1 MLKKIKIK
9 IKNIHSQNDKA
20 LLETEIDVL
29 EGVANITVDEK
40 TGESR
45 IEFNDSLV
53 SEDEIL
59 KTITSLGY
67 EIAEEVEVSNVP
79 KEHLYFVKGMHCA
92 SCEILI
98 EKKILSIKGVKS
110 VEADAGK
117 GEVLVEYIG
126 KRPKTEMLN
135 SIFRK
140 ENYLFFDQPLERND
154 RPQENNF
161 FKIFAI
167 SILLIFGFL
176 YLNKLGLSGWINVSS
191 KSSLPAFFIL
201 GLIAGVSSCAAL
213 VGGLILSVSKQWLEI
228 YSHNKSILT
237 KLQPHLMFHT
247 GRIISYGIFGAI
259 VGVIG
264 SRLQISLGFTSFLII
279 AVSIIML
286 FLALQMLGVKAFC
299 RFQFTLPKFVTR
311 YIAEETNFK
320 GRYMPALLGA
330 FTFFLPC
337 GFTVTLQGLALIS
350 GNPLQGG
357 VMMALFAL
365 GTAFPLLLIGFSTI
379 KFSSRPHLAYQFSK
393 VAGILI
399 LFFALFNINNQL
411 NVLGFPS
418 LNNFNLTLAAVV
430 KNSNGDSKISDEG
443 LPPVVN
449 GKQILKMEASSY
461 GYSPNYFKVK
471 AGVPV
476 RWEIAD
482 KGTSGCAN
490 AIISRGLFEGEI
502 PLTPGQISIKE
513 FTPTNPGK
521 YKFSCWMGMIS
532 GIIEVVDTNTA
543 SKKFGDSSQVVNA
556 ASTDNGIISSG
567 ARGCGCGGGTGRSCG
582 VR

>member
-1 MLKKIKIK
+1 MMKKITIK
-9 IKNIHSQNDKA
+9 IENIRSQNDKA
-20 LLETEIDVL
+20 LIETEIDVL
-29 EGVANITVDEK
+29 EGVKNITVEEK
-40 TGESR
+40 TGR
-45 IEFNDSLV
+45 AWIEFDEALI
-53 SEDEIL
+53 SEDKIL

-67 EIAEEVEVSNVP
+67 KTAEEIEVGNVP
-79 KEHLYFVKGMHCA
+79 KKHLYFVEGMHCS
-92 SCEILI
+92 SCELLI
-98 EKKILSIKGVKS
+98 EKKLLRIKGVKS
-110 VEADAGK
+110 VEANAGK

-126 KRPKTEMLN
+126 KRPKTETLN

-140 ENYLFFDQPLERND
+140 ENYVFFDQPIERGNNVK
-154 RPQENNF
+154 ENNF

-176 YLNKLGLSGWINVSS
+176 SLNKLGLSGWINVSS
-191 KSSLPAFFIL
+191 KSSLPAFFVL
-201 GLIAGVSSCAAL
+201 GVIAGVSSCAAL

-228 YSHNKSILT
+228 YSHNKSIIT
-237 KLQPHLMFHT
+237 KLQPHLIFHT

-259 VGVIG
+259 VGAIG

-286 FLALQMLGVKAFC
+286 FLALQMLGVKAF
-299 RFQFTLPKFVTR
+299 RQFQFALPKFVTR

-350 GNPLQGG
+350 GNPLQSG

-418 LNNFNLTLAAVV
+418 LNNLNLTLAAVV
-430 KNSNGDSKISDEG
+430 KNSNADSKISDEG
-443 LPPVVN
+443 LAPVVN
-449 GKQILKMEASSY
+449 GRQILKMEAFSY
-461 GYSPNYFKVK
+461 GYFPNYFKVK
-471 AGVPV
+471 SGVPV
-476 RWEIAD
+476 RWEITD
-482 KGTSGCAN
+482 KGTSGCTN
-490 AIISRGLFEGEI
+490 VIISRGLFEGEI
-502 PLTPGQISIKE
+502 PLTPGQTSIKE

-532 GIIEVVDTNTA
+532 GVIEVVDTKSA
-543 SKKFGDSSQVVNA
+543 LKKLGDSTKVVNA
-556 ASTDNGIISSG
+556 ASTDNGLIPSG
-567 ARGCGCGGGTGRSCG
+567 ARGCGCGGRSCR